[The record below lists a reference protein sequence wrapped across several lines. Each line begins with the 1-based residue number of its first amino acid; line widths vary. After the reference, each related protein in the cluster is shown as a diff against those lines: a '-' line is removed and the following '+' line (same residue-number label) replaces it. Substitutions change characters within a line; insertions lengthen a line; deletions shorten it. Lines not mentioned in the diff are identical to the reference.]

1 MNASAVAEAATLP
14 AKSVV
19 APCARNGSP
28 FRYARSMNA
37 PAVAEA
43 ATLPA
48 KSVVGPLARNGSP
61 FRYARSNERISGSES
76 GDASGEERGRAAR
89 PER

>member
-1 MNASAVAEAATLP
+1 
-14 AKSVV
+14 
-19 APCARNGSP
+19 
-28 FRYARSMNA
+28 MNA

-48 KSVVGPLARNGSP
+48 RSVVGPLARNGSP
-61 FRYARSNERISGSES
+61 FRYARSNERISGSGS
-76 GDASGEERGRAAR
+76 GDASGEERGRALR